1 MNLKKRINIFLKLIL
16 IVVILCSNFHS
27 INYVY
32 ASDFNFYNHNTK
44 SNVKYSGKQ
53 VSYFYNNKKVDLS
66 YPGIILSGTAFAD
79 YKELFVD
86 ELGLSAS
93 LNDKQLQISDG
104 KTEILFTIGSRYVK
118 INGKSQKIST
128 APVKLEFH
136 NGDIKYYVPTRLIAE
151 TFGFNY
157 YWDSNNNQVKI
168 TKTFRLNINEKIVLY
183 NDSLYSV
190 WYNQQEISTNMP
202 IINYKETV
210 YAPAKV
216 LFEALGCTYSEED
229 KVFIT
234 KDHITLQPEKDS
246 LWMSVND
253 IPFKMNAAPISVS
266 EANSFSETLYVP
278 LEFCLNLLGY
288 KVNYNENSCSFEV
301 QQTEYTGIPEC
312 HPDLMQYYQVN
323 RIPLAPE
330 PIDTYFL
337 WASEE
342 ISDLEGIKNLTKV
355 KAYSIENA
363 DVLELYG
370 ITREDVNDF
379 IDNRV
384 LVLELDSVISNLN
397 TQFYADFNA
406 PHLYYV
412 LLTTVNSNS
421 KLFIMTPLE
430 DILEFEETEECL
442 RIYFMPEELSL
453 DDLIAYEEK
462 PVEITITPTEEPYP
476 ENHMIIP
483 VPEGFD
489 TTSIQLQDNYL
500 DHNLQIILPGNL
512 SKYFEQNPI
521 INPYEFIEDF
531 KIVYDEETNQTIIN
545 GYTTEIYGYIENCH
559 DKYFAVYMDKPSEI
573 YDKIVVLDAGH
584 GGKDPG
590 AVRNNI
596 YEKNI
601 TLDIINYTENL
612 FKNTDIKVYCTRT
625 KDKFLSL
632 QERTKFVKEVDADI
646 FVSLHINASE
656 LESAYGTEV
665 YYSKANNKSTAYGLT
680 SAKLAKALVNNLYVS
695 MDTRLR
701 GVLHNDYYVVQYN
714 SVPAVLIELGFISNP
729 EERKKLVDDNY
740 QQKAA
745 KAIYESIIEI
755 FCAYPTGR

>member
-1 MNLKKRINIFLKLIL
+1 MNLNKRINIYLKLIL
-16 IVVILCSNFHS
+16 LMVILCLNFHFTDS
-27 INYVY
+27 VY
-32 ASDFNFYNHNTK
+32 ASEFNFYNHNTK
-44 SNVKYSGKQ
+44 SKVNYSGKQ
-53 VSYFYNNKKVDLS
+53 VSYFYNNKKIDLT

-79 YKELFVD
+79 YEELFVD

-93 LNDKQLQISDG
+93 INDKQIQISDG
-104 KTEILFTIGSRYVK
+104 KTEILLTIGSRYVK
-118 INGKSQKIST
+118 INGKSQKISV
-128 APVKLEFH
+128 APVKLEFN
-136 NGDIKYYVPTRLIAE
+136 NGDVKYYVPTRLITE
-151 TFGFNY
+151 NFGFNY
-157 YWDSNNNQVKI
+157 YWDSTNNQVKI
-168 TKTFRLNINEKIVLY
+168 TKTFRLNINDKTVLY
-183 NDSLYSV
+183 NDSLYSI
-190 WYNQQEISTNMP
+190 WYNGQEISMNMP
-202 IINYKETV
+202 VINYNETV

-216 LFEALGCTYSEED
+216 LFEALGCTYSEKD
-229 KVFIT
+229 KIIIT
-234 KDHITLQPEKDS
+234 KDQISLQPETAS

-253 IPFKMNAAPISVS
+253 IPFKMNAAPIFITDTK
-266 EANSFSETLYVP
+266 NLDKTLYVP
-278 LEFCLNLLGY
+278 LESCLSLLGY
-288 KVNYNENSCSFEV
+288 KVNFNENTYSYEV
-301 QQTEYTGIPEC
+301 LQTEYTGIPQS

-337 WASEE
+337 WSSEQ

-384 LVLELDSVISNLN
+384 LVLELDSVLFNME
-397 TQFYADFNA
+397 TQFYADFST
-406 PHLYYV
+406 PHLNYV
-412 LLTTVNSNS
+412 LLTTVNNNS

-430 DILEFEETEECL
+430 DIWEFEETEECL
-442 RIYFMPEELSL
+442 RIYFMSEELSL
-453 DDLIAYEEK
+453 NDLIVYEEK
-462 PVEITITPTEEPYP
+462 PVEIILTQQEEPYP
-476 ENHMIIP
+476 ENQLVIP
-483 VPEGFD
+483 VPQDFD

-500 DHNLQIILPGNL
+500 DQNLQIYLPGNL
-512 SKYFEQNPI
+512 TKYFEQNPI
-521 INPYEFIEDF
+521 INPYDFIEDI
-531 KIVYDEETNQTIIN
+531 KISYVIETKQTII
-545 GYTTEIYGYIENCH
+545 TCKTSSIYGYCEY
-559 DKYFAVYMDKPSEI
+559 YFDNFLSIKMDKPSNI

-601 TLDIINYTENL
+601 TLDIVNYTDNL

-665 YYSKANNKSTAYGLT
+665 YYSKANNKSSPYGLT
-680 SAKLAKALVNNLYVS
+680 SDKLAKALVNNLYVA

-701 GVLHNDYYVVQYN
+701 GVLNNDYYVVQYN

-729 EERKKLVDDNY
+729 EERQKLINKNY

-745 KAIYESIIEI
+745 NAIYESVIEI
-755 FCAYPTGR
+755 FCTYPTGR